1 MTIEAKTVTDGV
13 LATGMVTAPAW
24 APWLGDLN
32 QVLATATLFVGL
44 MLGIGRL
51 VQFLRE
57 RNFHKK
63 GNP

>member
-1 MTIEAKTVTDGV
+1 MSMEAKAITDGA
-13 LATGMVTAPAW
+13 LAAGLVTAPAW

-32 QVLATATLFVGL
+32 QVLTTATLFVGL

-57 RNFHKK
+57 KRK
-63 GNP
+63 

>member
-1 MTIEAKTVTDGV
+1 MSIEAKAITDGA
-13 LATGMVTAPAW
+13 LAAGLVTAPAW

-32 QVLATATLFVGL
+32 QVLTTATLFVGL

-57 RNFHKK
+57 KRK
-63 GNP
+63 